1 MVGILA
7 FVALLALVPLDLS
20 ATATPSEIAAA
31 QAHADDV
38 IARAGAQADFENI
51 TDAVIPTVRHS
62 ASGMTCT
69 FTTGDRRDNIRYY
82 DGAANGPP
90 HGDDVS
96 CGGWVNTTFVSLFA
110 TRYPEHPSR
119 EAVFQSAMADV
130 PRNTPGAELVE
141 GQFATVSTDG
151 RPAPLIG
158 VYHMTLGGRP
168 KQSYVIADQVGDW
181 TFQARGTGPVED
193 TTVNLITAMNF
204 ALSLPGEREKARRQ
218 PD

>member
-7 FVALLALVPLDLS
+7 FVAALALARMDRS
-20 ATATPSEIAAA
+20 ATATPGEIAAA
-31 QAHADDV
+31 HAHADDV
-38 IARAGAQADFENI
+38 IARAGAKADFENI
-51 TDAVIPTVRHS
+51 TDAAIPTVRHS

-82 DGAANGPP
+82 GGAANGPP

-96 CGGWVNTTFVSLFA
+96 CGGWVNTTFLNLFA
-110 TRYPEHPSR
+110 TRYPERPSR

-130 PRNTPGAELVE
+130 PRNTPGAEFVE
-141 GQFATVSTDG
+141 GEFDTVSIDG

-158 VYHMTLGGRP
+158 VSSMTLGGQP
-168 KQSYVIADQVGDW
+168 KQSYVMADQVGDW
-181 TFQARGTGPVED
+181 TFQARGTGPLED

-204 ALSLPGEREKARRQ
+204 ALSLPGAREKARRQ